1 MIIIFRN
8 LDIGGIMLKKSSTRG
23 LVLSAALVAASL
35 VFSSCSNKITEEQL
49 AQLKDLRLKE
59 RSLNESIQ
67 KKRDEKSRLE
77 KELSARKAE
86 LKDCNDKKAFVT
98 GKLQSW
104 PNVWPE

>member
-1 MIIIFRN
+1 
-8 LDIGGIMLKKSSTRG
+8 MLKKSSTKG
-23 LVLSAALVAASL
+23 IALSIAIVAASL
-35 VFSSCSNKITEEQL
+35 LFSSCSNKITEEQL
-49 AQLKDLRLKE
+49 LQLKDLRLKE

-77 KELSARKAE
+77 KELSARKGE

-98 GKLQSW
+98 GKLQNW